1 VNIHA
6 QDHWSEPT
14 YTANFCGYN
23 LPSCPVQSGFV
34 PGAQSS
40 GKVTHCPTSVS
51 ISATTNIR
59 LEDDSNFPTNLTGIG
74 IVASM
79 QPGPASSVSYN
90 QSKISEAVSLNYV
103 LQNTCPASVSQCPGS
118 STFTVGQAGV
128 AYGVPFSAAN
138 NIFYDQ
144 HTSVSTVSMLD
155 QAGLSTCTF
164 GCNQIYYAVSDPTG
178 NSCGNANIAGF
189 TIKYTFTKDTIQG
202 RPVTRTSV
210 TKQ

>member
-1 VNIHA
+1 
-6 QDHWSEPT
+6 
-14 YTANFCGYN
+14 
-23 LPSCPVQSGFV
+23 
-34 PGAQSS
+34 
-40 GKVTHCPTSVS
+40 
-51 ISATTNIR
+51 
-59 LEDDSNFPTNLTGIG
+59 
-74 IVASM
+74 M

-103 LQNTCPASVSQCPGS
+103 LQNTCPASISQCPGS
-118 STFTVGQAGV
+118 IPFTVGQGGV
-128 AYGVPFSAAN
+128 AYGVPFNAAN

-144 HTSVSTVSMLD
+144 HTAASTASILD

-189 TIKYTFTKDTIQG
+189 TIIYTFTKDTIQG